1 MRVATSVF
9 ALLDI
14 KETTVMVSS
23 FITLHMVYGGFV
35 VYWENISI
43 FLSFLKYI
51 HQGEQDNK
59 SLLVFELMII
69 SLNL

>member
-1 MRVATSVF
+1 MRAATSVF

-23 FITLHMVYGGFV
+23 GITLDMVYEGLV
-35 VYWENISI
+35 VYWESKHF
-43 FLSFLKYI
+43 FLLFLKYI

-59 SLLVFELMII
+59 SLLGFELVIQ
-69 SLNL
+69 SFP